1 MRSLGGG
8 APEVVG
14 ESRGHSSWTTLW
26 WVKGGSETE
35 IVHKKGEV
43 CTKGGLFR
51 FFFYQEFWGKGVV
64 LDWVGLVW
72 LGYEGG
78 VLLDMWTDKGLS
90 GREKG
95 WGS

>member
-51 FFFYQEFWGKGVV
+51 FFFIRSFELGGKV
-64 LDWVGLVW
+64 LFKIGLVW

-78 VLLDMWTDKGLS
+78 V
-90 GREKG
+90 
-95 WGS
+95 